1 MEVFCVLVFLVGTAC
16 AVPGGWRELDVEDKG
31 VQDAANFGAVEI
43 DSRSNSLFKSRL
55 LTVLKAESQV
65 IWYVQFYVM

>member
-1 MEVFCVLVFLVGTAC
+1 MKIFVVLALLIGTAC
-16 AVPGGWRELDVEDKG
+16 AVHDRAVPGGWSEADVNDEG

-43 DSRSNSLFKSRL
+43 NSRSNSLFKSRL

-65 IWYVQFYVM
+65 N